1 MATYWFV
8 LAAIFVAMYFF
19 NGHVAA
25 SQQTKNITNIVAII
39 GVFILTLFATNVI

>member
-8 LAAIFVAMYFF
+8 LAAIFVSMYLF

-25 SQQTKNITNIVAII
+25 SQQTKNVTNIVAII
-39 GVFILTLFATNVI
+39 GTAVLTLFAANVF